1 MAPACFSRAYHSTSP
16 TPNRHDVA
24 AGTADFWV
32 GWAEKLRRRGEEGQ
46 AESALRRGAP
56 HAATAAA
63 LRRQLNQTSEAA
75 DSLALSIRMLEAR
88 LEVARESLADAAT
101 SA

>member
-1 MAPACFSRAYHSTSP
+1 M
-16 TPNRHDVA
+16 A

-32 GWAEKLRRRGEEGQ
+32 GWADKLRRRGEDSQ
-46 AESALRRGAP
+46 AESAIRRGAP

-75 DSLALSIRMLEAR
+75 NSLALSIRILEAR
-88 LEVARESLADAAT
+88 LEVARESLADATT
-101 SA
+101 SM